1 MIHAPL
7 PEAIQPL
14 MQAYLTQVAQRL
26 PGLMTACYLHGSVA
40 LSAFDPALSDV
51 DFITIVSRRCT
62 PDDLAQLAAV
72 HAALEKQY
80 PPLQGSYL
88 QADDL
93 GKLTIEPAPYY
104 SDGVLHPRGQH
115 DINSV
120 TWWLLKHR
128 GLILLGPPPDYEV
141 DWGLLVT
148 NMRHNL
154 NTYWR
159 SYIRDPRR
167 MAWLLSDY
175 GVQWTVLGTL
185 RQVYTFAEHDITSK
199 VGAGEYALAKLPAR
213 WHRIIREALRIRQ
226 HEPESIYRSRF
237 TRSVDTFR
245 FLQYIIYH
253 Q

>member
-1 MIHAPL
+1 MHPTL
-7 PEAIQPL
+7 PDAIQPL
-14 MQAYLTQVAQRL
+14 MQEYLTQVEQRL

-40 LSAFDPALSDV
+40 LGAFEPALSDV
-51 DFITIVSRRCT
+51 DFITVVSRRCT
-62 PDDLAQLAAV
+62 PDDLAQLATI
-72 HAALEKQY
+72 HAALEKRY

-93 GKLTIEPAPYY
+93 GKLRIEPAPYY
-104 SDGVLHPRGQH
+104 SDGVLHPSGRH

-120 TWWLLKHR
+120 TWWVLKNKGITR
-128 GLILLGPPPDYEV
+128 LGPPPDYEV
-141 DWGLLVT
+141 DWDLLVT
-148 NMRHNL
+148 KMQQNLHN
-154 NTYWR
+154 YWG

-199 VGAGEYALAKLPAR
+199 TGAGEYALHKLPAR

-226 HEPESIYRSRF
+226 QEPGALYRSRF
-237 TRSVDTFR
+237 TRALDAFR
-245 FLQYIIYH
+245 FLQYIIGS